1 MSRPLSTGLVLCL
14 ESASAGLLL
23 FCPLPHSLSTGLL
36 LFLRFFS
43 FSNPT
48 VSSERFTSLKH
59 SLAPFAWPGPLSR
72 VCFGRFALAFPISL
86 STGLIL
92 FLKRPSSSN
101 PHSVFRVVCLC
112 VSNIPWPLSTGLVL
126 FLESASAGV
135 LLFLSTFPF
144 PFDWFAPVLLS
155 QIPQWLSSG
164 VLLSLKYSCPLST
177 SLVLFLVSAS
187 AGVFMFLSIFLVPF
201 DWFAPVSQILYFLK
215 SHNVF
220 RVF

>member
-1 MSRPLSTGLVLCL
+1 MSCERFTSESQTCL
-14 ESASAGLLL
+14 DPFRLAWSSASSLLRPVCSCFVHFPIPFRL
-23 FCPLPHSLSTGLL
+23 VCSC
-36 LFLRFFS
+36 FS
-43 FSNPT
+43 DSFFSNPT

-59 SLAPFAWPGPLSR
+59 FLAPFAWPGPLSR

-164 VLLSLKYSCPLST
+164 VLLSLKY
-177 SLVLFLVSAS
+177 
-187 AGVFMFLSIFLVPF
+187 FLSPF
-201 DWFAPVSQILYFLK
+201 D
-215 SHNVF
+215 
-220 RVF
+220 